1 VGGVAALICAISF
14 ALLMLA
20 LIIVVLKLSRT
31 MAITNNILDDIRK
44 ETVPLMGRLQ
54 TTIDHINNE
63 MGYVDGV
70 LKSAEKLATRANSMT
85 QAAQSLVTSPL
96 VRVLSLG
103 LGVQRALG
111 FASAGK
117 ERMEP
122 GEERGRD

>member
-1 VGGVAALICAISF
+1 MGGVAALICAISF

-20 LIIVVLKLSRT
+20 LMIVVLKLART
-31 MAITNNILDDIRK
+31 MAITNYILDDIRK
-44 ETVPLMGRLQ
+44 EAIPLMARIE

-70 LKSAEKLATRANSMT
+70 LKSAEKLAVRANTMT

-96 VRVLSLG
+96 VKVLSLG

-111 FASAGK
+111 LKSAGK
-117 ERMEP
+117 GRTEP
-122 GEERGRD
+122 VEEVGRE